1 MQLRNTIIALLVAA
15 AFFAFAMTWKPWI
28 IIAIVIVAIFFGM
41 RWLCRYHPYVAVFLI
56 SFLRGLLGSRRW

>member
-1 MQLRNTIIALLVAA
+1 MKNTIIGFLVAA
-15 AFFAFAMTWKPWI
+15 AFFAFAVQWRPFI
-28 IIAIVIVAIFFGM
+28 IVAAVVVAVFFGM